1 MTQQNSLSD
10 AALRYVATL
19 TDQDARNDATGWA
32 RMDPMEFQAR
42 MGPFADSVEPKLDLI
57 LERQTLKGQVRAA
70 IGLLGI
76 AALGAWEFIV
86 RRGGDLPR

>member
-1 MTQQNSLSD
+1 MSQQNSLSE
-10 AALRYVATL
+10 AALRHIATL
-19 TDQDARNDATGWA
+19 NTQDARNDAAGWA

-70 IGLLGI
+70 IGLIGI
-76 AALGAWEFIV
+76 AALGAWEYLV
-86 RRGGDLPR
+86 RFR